1 MGVGY
6 GVTAALDMFSSDSL
20 LDDFAQK
27 QPGKPD
33 SPTSDSPPSSPIDTQ
48 NQKPEDHTP
57 PAAGSHSHQL
67 AEAMIERFD
76 RVEERLTRLET
87 CVEASMVPV
96 GHAPSHDLASH
107 ELASLG
113 LTSDDFERD
122 SARSLE
128 NFVTR
133 AELSAAME
141 QFSNTL
147 DTDIQR
153 RFDIQNRS
161 VQSLRTM
168 VARTDELLE
177 QVLETIESAAI
188 PA

>member
-6 GVTAALDMFSSDSL
+6 GVAAALDIFGSESL
-20 LDDFAQK
+20 LEDLAQK
-27 QPGKPD
+27 NP
-33 SPTSDSPPSSPIDTQ
+33 PPSPVDTQ
-48 NQKPEDHTP
+48 HQRPEDRTS
-57 PAAGSHSHQL
+57 PAARSHSPQP

-76 RVEERLTRLET
+76 RVEERLTRLENS
-87 CVEASMVPV
+87 VEASK
-96 GHAPSHDLASH
+96 ASHDLAGHGS
-107 ELASLG
+107 
-113 LTSDDFERD
+113 ERG
-122 SARSLE
+122 SARSPE
-128 NFVTR
+128 HFVTR

-177 QVLETIESAAI
+177 QVLETIESAGI